1 MLDILK
7 RSYNFWHKV
16 IQHFLEEDCL
26 THAGAL
32 SFTSLLSIVPLMVV
46 SLGIVS
52 AFPVFETYAGK
63 IQTLVFQHF
72 VAASADVIQNYIKAF
87 AAKAAGLSITSLFFL
102 LVTAVMMIFTM
113 ETSFNRIWKVK
124 VRRHGVTAFLMY
136 WAMLT
141 LLPILV
147 GVGVAITH
155 FIFSLP
161 YISGAAE
168 TIESQRSMLFVLPM
182 SITWF
187 SFTLLYIAL
196 PNCKV
201 KFTHGLLGGLVA
213 TILFEI
219 AKHIFSYYIITFPTY
234 FLIYGALA
242 TIPVFFIWI
251 YVSWVIILLGAV
263 VSYLLNT

>member
-1 MLDILK
+1 MLQFFK
-7 RSYNFWHKV
+7 CTVRFWHKV
-16 IQHFLEEDCL
+16 IKHFLEEDCL

-32 SFTSLLSIVPLMVV
+32 SYTTLLSIVPLMVV

-52 AFPVFETYAGK
+52 AFPVFQTIAGK
-63 IQTLVFQHF
+63 IQTLVFEHF
-72 VAASADVIQNYIKAF
+72 VAASADVIQEYIKAF
-87 AAKAAGLSITSLFFL
+87 AQKAAGLSITSLFFL

-147 GVGVAITH
+147 GVGVAITRY
-155 FIFSLP
+155 IISLP
-161 YISGAAE
+161 YISGAAQ
-168 TIESQRSMLFVLPM
+168 TLESQHSMLFLLPM
-182 SITWF
+182 LITWV

-201 KFTHGLLGGLVA
+201 KLKDGLFGAFVA

-219 AKHIFSYYIITFPTY
+219 AKHIFSAYIVAFPTY

-242 TIPVFFIWI
+242 TIPIFFIWI

-263 VSYLLNT
+263 VSFLMNS